1 MHDGWGTDRQYACAH
16 ALCNAHHL
24 RELTFIEEQD
34 GQVWAGEMKGLLV
47 EIKQRVKQAAG
58 MQRLDEPTVQEFEQ
72 RYQQILDE
80 GLEANPKPVPT
91 AEPGKRGRKKQSKA
105 KNLLDRLSTYREQV
119 LAFMYDFRV
128 PFDNNLA
135 ERDLRMMKV
144 QQKISGCFRCAEGAT
159 SFCRIRSYIST
170 SRKQGKH
177 VLSALEGVFTGKPF
191 VLI

>member
-1 MHDGWGTDRQYACAH
+1 
-16 ALCNAHHL
+16 
-24 RELTFIEEQD
+24 
-34 GQVWAGEMKGLLV
+34 
-47 EIKQRVKQAAG
+47 
-58 MQRLDEPTVQEFEQ
+58 
-72 RYQQILDE
+72 
-80 GLEANPKPVPT
+80 VPT

-119 LAFMYDFRV
+119 LAFMYDFWV

-170 SRKQGKH
+170 LRKQGKH
-177 VLSALEGVFTGKPF
+177 VSRFYRDVFTGKPF
-191 VLI
+191 ILI